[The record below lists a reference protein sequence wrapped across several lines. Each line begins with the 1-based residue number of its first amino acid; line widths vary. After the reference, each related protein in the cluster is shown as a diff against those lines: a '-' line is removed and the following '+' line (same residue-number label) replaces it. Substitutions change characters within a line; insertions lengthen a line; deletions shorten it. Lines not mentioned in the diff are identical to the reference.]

1 MSKLPRVLITGGP
14 TRAYLDRVRFLSNV
28 SSGELA
34 FRLCTRLR
42 AHRARVAAVVG
53 PNCFDFKRL
62 KLAHYAPVETTEEM
76 AAAVY
81 KLCRQFKPD
90 YAVFSAAVLDFVPA
104 ERLEGKVTSK
114 GDWTV
119 RLKPSAKIIDEVA
132 ARFPKIKRIGFK
144 LEWEPHEDKAEWGAK
159 LLEEK
164 GLDVLCLNYLSQIS
178 KKSHPAYLFSN
189 GNKMARAKTKKEIA
203 DWLTWYIFAN
213 QMT

>member
-42 AHRARVAAVVG
+42 QHRARVAAVVG
-53 PNCFDFKRL
+53 PNCFEFRRL
-62 KLAHYAPVETTEEM
+62 KLTHYVPVETTEEM

-90 YAVFSAAVLDFVPA
+90 YVVFSAAVLDFVPA
-104 ERLEGKVTSK
+104 ECLEGKVTSK

-119 RLKPSAKIIDEVA
+119 RLKPSPKIIDEVA
-132 ARFPKIKRIGFK
+132 ARFPTIKRIGFK
-144 LEWEPHEDKAEWGAK
+144 LEWEPQADKMDWGAK
-159 LLEEK
+159 LLSEK
-164 GLDVLCLNYLSQIS
+164 GLDVLCLNYLSQIN
-178 KKSHPAYLFSN
+178 KKAHPALLFSR
-189 GNKMARAKTKKEIA
+189 KQKPARAKTKKEIA
-203 DWLTWYIFAN
+203 DWLTWYIFADR
-213 QMT
+213 

>member
-1 MSKLPRVLITGGP
+1 MSKLPRVLVTGGP

-42 AHRARVAAVVG
+42 QHRARVAAVIG
-53 PNCFDFKRL
+53 PNCFDFRRL
-62 KLAHYAPVETTEEM
+62 KLTHYAAVETTEEM
-76 AAAVY
+76 ADAVY

-90 YAVFSAAVLDFVPA
+90 YAVFSAAVLDFVPE
-104 ERLEGKVTSK
+104 ERLEGKNTSK

-132 ARFPKIKRIGFK
+132 SRFPKIKRIGFK
-144 LEWEPHEDKAEWGAK
+144 LEWDPKADKMEWGAK

-164 GLDVLCLNYLSQIS
+164 GLDVLCLNYLSQINR
-178 KKSHPAYLFSN
+178 KNHPAYLFS
-189 GNKMARAKTKKEIA
+189 KDKKTVRAKTKKEIA
-203 DWLTWYIFAN
+203 DWLTWYIFGN
-213 QMT
+213 H